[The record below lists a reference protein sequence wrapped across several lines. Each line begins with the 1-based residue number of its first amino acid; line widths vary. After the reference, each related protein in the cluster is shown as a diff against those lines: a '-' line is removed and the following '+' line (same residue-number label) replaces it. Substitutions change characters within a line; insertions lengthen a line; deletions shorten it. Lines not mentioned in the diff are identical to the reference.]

1 MWYITVGQ
9 DKLMTGWV
17 LFFLISCVLIVVAG
31 KLVIEALIR
40 VSRFLGWKE
49 FVVAFFAVSLGA
61 VLPEFFIG
69 ITSALKGI
77 PQLSLGNIFGENI
90 ILFSLAPG
98 LSVLIL
104 KSLEMESRT
113 VRAGSTFAVLAAI
126 LPLLLIWDGELS
138 RIDGVILILCFPLYI
153 FWLFSKKERFS
164 KIYEQEER
172 QPIIKSFF
180 SFLKDIAIIFGGLF
194 LIVLFAQGI
203 ISSAEVFSEALK
215 ISLPLVGI
223 LIVSLG
229 TALPE
234 TYLSINLARA
244 GQSWMILGGLMG
256 SVAISSTLVL
266 GSVAIIRPIVVPDLF
281 SFAIARLFLIISA
294 LFFLFFL
301 KTDNKITLKEA
312 LFLFGI
318 YIAFLMVEILI
329 K

>member
-49 FVVAFFAVSLGA
+49 FVVAFFTVSLGA
-61 VLPEFFIG
+61 TLPEFFIG